1 MKVEIIEPHGLCAGV
16 NGAIAKAL
24 KLRGV
29 YCLHELVHNEIVI
42 AELKDLGF
50 TFVDDIEDVPEGE
63 TVVFSAH
70 GVPPRVHEIASA
82 RKLKVVDTTCP
93 FVSKVH
99 RAARDFA
106 ERGLPVVIIGDPK
119 HLLTTIEALEAKTAQ
134 FDRQFIVAISYGGR
148 AEIVDAVNAVVKAGE
163 PVTEETFIALVFG
176 QHRGL
181 DRPRHLSI

>member
-63 TVVFSAH
+63 TVVRRLRRWRRRRRSLT
-70 GVPPRVHEIASA
+70 ASSSW
-82 RKLKVVDTTCP
+82 RFPT
-93 FVSKVH
+93 
-99 RAARDFA
+99 
-106 ERGLPVVIIGDPK
+106 
-119 HLLTTIEALEAKTAQ
+119 
-134 FDRQFIVAISYGGR
+134 
-148 AEIVDAVNAVVKAGE
+148 AGE
-163 PVTEETFIALVFG
+163 P
-176 QHRGL
+176 RSWM
-181 DRPRHLSI
+181 R

>member
-42 AELKDLGF
+42 AELRDLGF

-119 HLLTTIEALEAKTAQ
+119 HAEAKGIAGEVERAHLVHRT
-134 FDRQFIVAISYGGR
+134 RQIRLHAVLPRDLGEAPRVRGGLR
-148 AEIVDAVNAVVKAGE
+148 AEHKNG
-163 PVTEETFIALVFG
+163 P
-176 QHRGL
+176 
-181 DRPRHLSI
+181 SILT